1 MNKKIKKLKEQ
12 ALKECLD
19 KSDNLVQGETI
30 TLREFH
36 NLVEDRFA
44 ELVIRECIS
53 AVVSVPLPNEYEQRC
68 ADAVRKYFGVKE

>member
-1 MNKKIKKLKEQ
+1 MNNRIKQLKDQ

-19 KSDNLVQGETI
+19 KSDNLVQGDTI

-44 ELVIRECIS
+44 ELVIQKCIS
-53 AVVSVPLPNEYEQRC
+53 AVVSVPLPNEYEQQC
-68 ADAVRKYFGVKE
+68 ADAVRKYFGIEL